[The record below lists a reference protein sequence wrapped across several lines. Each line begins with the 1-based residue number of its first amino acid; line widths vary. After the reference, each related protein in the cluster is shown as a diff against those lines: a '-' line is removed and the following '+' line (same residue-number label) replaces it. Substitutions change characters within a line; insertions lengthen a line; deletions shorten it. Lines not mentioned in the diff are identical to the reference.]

1 MAKCKVGTP
10 IASFSELILDFALC
24 ANFMYH
30 KSIVRGI
37 LSYKVN
43 VVIKI
48 LILSDFLVFSAVNLF
63 SPVFA
68 IFVERKVQG
77 AGLKDVGIAT
87 TLYFIFKAVAEM
99 PIGAWL
105 DKIKSETRD
114 LCAALGGTL
123 VMALVYFSYTFVDQK
138 WELFVAQAVLGLA
151 AAFAFPGWY
160 ILFTRHVDKEKEGV
174 EWSMY
179 DVSMGI
185 GIGGAATLGA
195 FIADYYGFDA
205 LFVVVGCIT
214 VVGSLLLLT
223 IRRKLKTIN

>member
-1 MAKCKVGTP
+1 
-10 IASFSELILDFALC
+10 
-24 ANFMYH
+24 MYH

-68 IFVERKVQG
+68 IFVEDRIWG
-77 AGLKDVGIAT
+77 AGLKTVGIAT

-105 DKIKSETRD
+105 DKTKSEVRD
-114 LCAALGGTL
+114 LGCALGGTL
-123 VMALVYFSYTFVDQK
+123 AMALVYFSYIFIDTT
-138 WELFVAQAVLGLA
+138 WELFLAQAILGLA
-151 AAFAFPGWY
+151 AAFAFPSWY
-160 ILFTRHVDKEKEGV
+160 ILFTRHVDEKKEGV
-174 EWSMY
+174 EWSLY

-185 GIGGAATLGA
+185 GIGAAATLGA
-195 FIADYYGFDA
+195 FIADYYGFNT
-205 LFVVVGCIT
+205 LFITVGCIT

-223 IRRKLKTIN
+223 IRRRLKTI